1 MKWEELIKKERLEK
15 KERMKSE
22 TVGVHIIFYLAAI
35 FHVFVSTLYGYQTD
49 DSAAQTSVFWYLVLG
64 TVICY
69 IAFNLYLYRVRENGH
84 YYNIFRKYRYIPID
98 LKRLFLAKAVIA
110 GRNMLGLSLLGQ
122 SASLLIVIANPGN
135 EGASLSQF
143 HVWLPCLAGGI
154 AFVYFLLLMGSWYIG
169 AKR

>member
-1 MKWEELIKKERLEK
+1 
-15 KERMKSE
+15 MKSE

-49 DSAAQTSVFWYLVLG
+49 GSAAQNSVFWYLVLG

-69 IAFNLYLYRVRENGH
+69 IAFNQYLYRVRENGH
-84 YYNIFRKYRYIPID
+84 YKNIFRKYRYIPID
-98 LKRLFLAKAVIA
+98 LKKLFFAKAVIA

-143 HVWLPCLAGGI
+143 HVWLPCLTGII
-154 AFVYFLLLMGSWYIG
+154 AFMWFLLLMGSCYIS

>member
-1 MKWEELIKKERLEK
+1 MKWEELIKKERVEK
-15 KERMKSE
+15 RERMKSE
-22 TVGVHIIFYLAAI
+22 TVGVHIIYYLGAI

-49 DSAAQTSVFWYLVLG
+49 DSAAQNSVFWYLVIG

-69 IAFNLYLYRVRENGH
+69 IAFNQYLYRVRENGH
-84 YYNIFRKYRYIPID
+84 YKNLFRKYRYIPID
-98 LKRLFLAKAVIA
+98 LKKLFLAKAVIA

-143 HVWLPCLAGGI
+143 HVWLPCLSGI
-154 AFVYFLLLMGSWYIG
+154 VSFAWFLLLMGSCYRA

>member
-1 MKWEELIKKERLEK
+1 MKWEELVKKERLEK
-15 KERMKSE
+15 RERMKSE
-22 TVGVHIIFYLAAI
+22 TVGVHIIYYLAAI

-84 YYNIFRKYRYIPID
+84 YYNIFRKYQYIPID
-98 LKRLFLAKAVIA
+98 LKKLFLAKTVIA

-143 HVWLPCLAGGI
+143 HVWLPSLSGFI
-154 AFVYFLLLMGSWYIG
+154 AFVWFLLLMGSCYRV

>member
-15 KERMKSE
+15 RERMKSE
-22 TVGVHIIFYLAAI
+22 TVGVYIIFYLGAI

-49 DSAAQTSVFWYLVLG
+49 DSAAQTSVYWYLVMG

-69 IAFNLYLYRVRENGH
+69 IAFNQYLYWVRENGH
-84 YYNIFRKYRYIPID
+84 YKNIFRKYMYIPIN
-98 LKRLFLAKAVIA
+98 LKKLFLAKAVIA

-135 EGASLSQF
+135 EGAVISQF
-143 HVWLPCLAGGI
+143 HVWLPCLTGII
-154 AFVYFLLLMGSWYIG
+154 AFVWFLLLMGSCYIS